1 MANKSLKIFFFII
14 FTFFFFFKLNYF
26 ATEYSVNFA
35 VAFGLHWQWGCT
47 DRQRGKLRSLMVS
60 GIVLEVQKY

>member
-1 MANKSLKIFFFII
+1 MANKSLKIFFYYFH
-14 FTFFFFFKLNYF
+14 FFFPFFKLNYF